1 MLSFTPEVE
10 SVLRWFEAT
19 HVLEVSGFGAARYRR
34 IGLPGPGNVGE
45 QEAWLMAALDFVRRI
60 SDDTLRPDEPK
71 KGTDE

>member
-19 HVLEVSGFGAARYRR
+19 YELEVSGFGGARYRR
-34 IGLPGPGNVGE
+34 IGLPGPGSVGD
-45 QEAWLMAALDFVRRI
+45 QDAWLMDALDFVRRI